1 MVGTVLIG
9 CPTCGRRYR
18 YDAARFGSRGVRIRC
33 RTCEAVMRV
42 DIPAALQ
49 QGDGDRAGIPE
60 MAAAP
65 CVPSP
70 LSPETDSRGVEALE
84 TTTQQAPDATQA
96 GHATQAGDAL
106 EEAEAHGAADDAGK
120 PRALVAEQDPGL
132 RNLFTS
138 SLQAEG
144 YEVQAISDG
153 LQVRRFLAGW
163 RPRLVVLNVFLPQ
176 VLGVTLCSEIKRHP
190 QLQET
195 RVLLVGS
202 LYRRDRFM
210 RHPDDLYGADGFLDG
225 NGEQGEMRREL
236 VKFCRE
242 SAALPSSAIDAG
254 GDEWDELTRLARI
267 VVGDIILYNPD
278 TADRELAAGRF
289 LQAFAQEIREGEG
302 LVSERFSHLPGHG
315 EVYHQTVKEAVA
327 RHCSAAGM
335 QTGLRT

>member
-18 YDAARFGSRGVRIRC
+18 YDAGRFGSRGVRIRC

-49 QGDGDRAGIPE
+49 QGDGD
-60 MAAAP
+60 MAETPVVATAP
-65 CVPSP
+65 GVQSSLP
-70 LSPETDSRGVEALE
+70 PETDSGGVEVPE
-84 TTTQQAPDATQA
+84 TTTQQAGDVTQA
-96 GHATQAGDAL
+96 EAAPEA
-106 EEAEAHGAADDAGK
+106 AEAHGVADDGDK

-153 LQVRRFLAGW
+153 LQVRRFLASW
-163 RPRLVVLNVFLPQ
+163 RPRLVVLNVFLPH

-190 QLQET
+190 QLQEA

-225 NGEQGEMRREL
+225 NGEQDAMRREL

-335 QTGLRT
+335 QTDLRT